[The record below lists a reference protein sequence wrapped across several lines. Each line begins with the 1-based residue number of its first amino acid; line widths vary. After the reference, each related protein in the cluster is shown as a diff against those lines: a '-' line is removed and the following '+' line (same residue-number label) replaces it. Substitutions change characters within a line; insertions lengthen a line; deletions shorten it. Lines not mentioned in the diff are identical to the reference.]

1 MIESSFLKLEDQ
13 NGPRNDRED
22 FPEAVITN
30 QQAITVIQEVELY
43 KIIYIPDIPYR
54 KIGDQTLHLHVL
66 IPDAEEEDVKS
77 YPCVVYIKGSA
88 WMHQNLAGNIPQI
101 AQLARRGFVVIEVEY
116 RSAEDNSFPAQR
128 EDVLEA
134 ISFLKTN
141 AAGFF
146 IDPDNMFVWGDSSGA
161 HIALFTGLKLN
172 TDDVLPQINAIV
184 AYFPPSNLLVMN
196 QDPTAATTGD
206 ADSPEGRLM
215 GGVAVN
221 DDPQKAIWISP
232 YYYFKKGVEYP
243 PLFLAHGTKDR
254 VVPFS
259 QSDQLANRLQEEG
272 FDFEFYALKDADH
285 GGWQFWT
292 DDMNDKL
299 QRFLKAHLK

>member
-1 MIESSFLKLEDQ
+1 MIESSFLKLNDQ
-13 NGPRNDRED
+13 NGPRNHRAD
-22 FPEAVITN
+22 FPEAVVTN
-30 QQAITVIQEVELY
+30 PKAITVIQEVELY

-54 KIGDQTLHLHVL
+54 TVGDDTLHLHIL
-66 IPDAEEEDVKS
+66 IPDAEEEDVNP

-88 WMHQNLAGNIPQI
+88 WMHQNLPGNIPQI

-116 RSAEDNSFPAQR
+116 RSAETHPFPAQR
-128 EDVLEA
+128 EDALAA
-134 ISFLKTN
+134 IEFLKEN

-146 IDPDNMFVWGDSSGA
+146 IDPNNIFVWGDSSGA
-161 HIALFTGLKLN
+161 HIALFTGLKLKE
-172 TDDVLPQINAIV
+172 DEVLPAINAIV

-196 QDPTAATTGD
+196 QDPTAASTGD
-206 ADSPEGRLM
+206 ANSPEGRLM
-215 GGVAVN
+215 GGVSVD

-232 YYYFKKGVEYP
+232 YYYFKAGVFYP

-259 QSDQLANRLQEEG
+259 QSDQLANRLEHEG
-272 FDFEFYALKDADH
+272 FSYEFYALKDADH

-299 QRFLKAHLK
+299 QRFLKAHMV